1 MLIRQR
7 FQKHVLHFQSHF
19 DFRPFQ
25 WSYVSYPCVR
35 TKLVAG
41 GKAFLLHTYCAG
53 LRWYFSH
60 DLLQVLQLSAMLCL
74 GQFRRSGAGGCRNV
88 CRIQFGSSLKV
99 LFNQAQAVGKLSE
112 TCARFGSVSFTF
124 CLNSAGDSGF
134 AVKFE
139 WECPLLAPIHTPVT
153 IKVARC
159 HRTIKE
165 YLWVFILL
173 LHCCASFPLPPDVRI
188 CINPSFFGTAF
199 ASAVILHF
207 FLAPSYLPLFPTASF
222 CSLSLTAA
230 TPSAGHIIYVTSESF
245 FHMEELPFYLFSK
258 A

>member
-41 GKAFLLHTYCAG
+41 GKAFLLHT
-53 LRWYFSH
+53 LRWHFSH

-74 GQFRRSGAGGCRNV
+74 GQFRWSGVGGCRNV

-99 LFNQAQAVGKLSE
+99 LFNHAQAVGEVNE

-124 CLNSAGDSGF
+124 CLNSAGDGGF

-139 WECPLLAPIHTPVT
+139 WECPLLAPFHHS
-153 IKVARC
+153 C
-159 HRTIKE
+159 HDKGRT
-165 YLWVFILL
+165 
-173 LHCCASFPLPPDVRI
+173 LPPYHKRVFVSI
-188 CINPSFFGTAF
+188 H
-199 ASAVILHF
+199 SAVTLLC
-207 FLAPSYLPLFPTASF
+207 FLSPSSR
-222 CSLSLTAA
+222 CSRL
-230 TPSAGHIIYVTSESF
+230 Y
-245 FHMEELPFYLFSK
+245 
-258 A
+258 